1 MWLQMGTGP
10 QLSPVCPPA
19 ATASSESDNGGP
31 WQELADARNGEE
43 GGLPRLDTEADLVCP

>member
-1 MWLQMGTGP
+1 MWLQMRTGP